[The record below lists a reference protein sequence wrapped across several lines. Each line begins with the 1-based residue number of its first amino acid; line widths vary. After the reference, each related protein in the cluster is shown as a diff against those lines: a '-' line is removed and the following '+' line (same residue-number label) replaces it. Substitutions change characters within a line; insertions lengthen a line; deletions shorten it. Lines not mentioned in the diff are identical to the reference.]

1 MSGIRKAVVPNSL
14 TQGWDG
20 VGGGAGQHL
29 LPSLGLS
36 PAGELGRY
44 QGSFF
49 FGRG

>member
-20 VGGGAGQHL
+20 GAGQHL
-29 LPSLGLS
+29 PSLGLF